1 VSAPIVAPRP
11 AKRRRRK
18 RVRTPEDQPARPD
31 PEPSDPE
38 PSDPELRALVAAFE
52 RGDYAHVRQEA
63 PVLAARAKDPAVRRV
78 AADLTRRVEPDPISV
93 YLIALAG
100 VLLVFLAA
108 WYWTHPHGQ
117 P

>member
-1 VSAPIVAPRP
+1 MSESSALPRP
-11 AKRRRRK
+11 AKKRRRK
-18 RVRTPEDQPARPD
+18 PAPPEEGGDDRL
-31 PEPSDPE
+31 
-38 PSDPELRALVAAFE
+38 SDPELRALMAAFD

-63 PVLAARAKDPAVRRV
+63 PLLAARTKDPAVRRL
-78 AADLTRRVEPDPISV
+78 AEDLGRRIEPDPISV
-93 YLIALAG
+93 YLVALAG